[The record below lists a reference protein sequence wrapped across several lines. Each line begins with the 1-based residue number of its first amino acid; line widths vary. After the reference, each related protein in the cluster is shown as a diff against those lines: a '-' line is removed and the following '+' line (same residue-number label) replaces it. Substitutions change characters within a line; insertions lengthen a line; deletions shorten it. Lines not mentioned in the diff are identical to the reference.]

1 MEEESALATEFAA
14 SDAKPVQ
21 DARDEAE
28 NFNDPKWNPDPID
41 APPGE
46 PCGHPDGCCTKLTG
60 YLRLSQ
66 EQRKRRDSDVGQH
79 LRYERCLHQGVTG
92 AVSATLACASELR
105 SSQGGRTRLTICC
118 DRKRE
123 VFTDAARAPLTAKYD
138 CDLPCPF
145 RRGELGWL
153 RCHDL

>member
-46 PCGHPDGCCTKLTG
+46 SRARLDGFCT
-60 YLRLSQ
+60 
-66 EQRKRRDSDVGQH
+66 
-79 LRYERCLHQGVTG
+79 
-92 AVSATLACASELR
+92 VS
-105 SSQGGRTRLTICC
+105 
-118 DRKRE
+118 
-123 VFTDAARAPLTAKYD
+123 
-138 CDLPCPF
+138 
-145 RRGELGWL
+145 
-153 RCHDL
+153 